1 MLDTGKVKGNP
12 AKRGTDGRFSAAF
25 HILPRTIL
33 KHVILSIL
41 LLALWHPASLF
52 ALPKDRSSFQV
63 GTPLVVGVVHDP
75 PYIIKEKGG
84 GWTGVNVDLWKGIS
98 QELKIDYVF
107 KEMTFTGLLD
117 ALKNNQIDISIE
129 SFFLLAER
137 IGEIEYSVPF
147 GSTRLAVATL
157 PGRLDHPWLA
167 AVKLI
172 FSWGTLKVIGLLSVV
187 LCILGFSF
195 WLVERKSNPEHF
207 GEGLIKGVGAGIYWV
222 GSTLASGV
230 CVGIALKS
238 LPARILGLLWMLS
251 CAVAL
256 SALVASLTTSL
267 ALNRLMSRTVGE
279 NTLRHMRL
287 GGIEASAES
296 TVLKNMSGTYVLYQA
311 EQDALRALL
320 NKEIDGF
327 VYDEVTL
334 HYYMDHDYK
343 DKISVDPTDLRRFA
357 FAFGFPKGS
366 PWRTP
371 INASLLTFIE
381 KPDWVFLLSQYGL
394 GQNFEEIP
402 ASSKIHTR

>member
-1 MLDTGKVKGNP
+1 MKQ
-12 AKRGTDGRFSAAF
+12 
-25 HILPRTIL
+25 
-33 KHVILSIL
+33 VIISIL
-41 LLALWHPASLF
+41 LLALWHPASLP
-52 ALPKDRSSFQV
+52 ALPKDRSDIQT
-63 GTPLVVGVVHDP
+63 GTNVVVGVVHDP
-75 PYIIKEKGG
+75 PYIIKEKTG
-84 GWTGVNVDLWKGIS
+84 GWTGLNVELWKGIS
-98 QELKIDYVF
+98 QELKVDYVF
-107 KEMTFTGLLD
+107 KEMTFSGLLD

-129 SFFLLAER
+129 SFFLVAER
-137 IGEIEYSVPF
+137 IKDIEYSVPF

-167 AVKLI
+167 AIKIV
-172 FSWGTLKVIGLLSVV
+172 FSWGTLRVIGILFVV

-195 WLVERKSNPEHF
+195 WLAERKSNPEHF

-230 CVGIALKS
+230 CIGIALKS

-287 GGIEASAES
+287 GGIEASVES
-296 TVLKNMSGTYVLYQA
+296 AVLKNIGGTYLLYKT

-320 NKEIDGF
+320 NKEIDGY

-334 HYYMDHDYK
+334 HYYMDNDYK

-357 FAFGFPKGS
+357 FAFGFPKDS
-366 PWRTP
+366 PWRTR
-371 INASLLTFIE
+371 INASLLSFIE
-381 KPDWVFLLSQYGL
+381 KPDWVFLLNRYGL

-402 ASSKIHTR
+402 ASLKMRTR